1 MNPYKPTLWQDDIYD
16 EATGELIQEGTPMS
30 RTQFHN
36 METGIFGNDAFAS
49 VLLQQTLQHK
59 RKLSDLEGEVKEIT
73 LTNNQA
79 YPFNN
84 SAQTVAMTKQ
94 RDTLNYRVI
103 VEVVS
108 SVGMVGAVEV
118 YDKALN
124 GFKVRYS
131 GSATSAIVRCYIQGG
146 MI

>member
-1 MNPYKPTLWQDDIYD
+1 MNPYKPTLWEDDVYD
-16 EATGELIQEGTPMS
+16 ATTGELIQEGTPMS

-36 METGIFGNDAFAS
+36 METGIFAGDAFAS
-49 VLLQQTLQHK
+49 VLLQQALQNK
-59 RKLSDLEGEVKEIT
+59 RKLLDLEGEVVTIS
-73 LTNNQA
+73 LSNNQA

-94 RDTLNYRVI
+94 RDTLNYRVA
-103 VEVVS
+103 VEIVS
-108 SVGMVGAVEV
+108 SVGMVGNVEV

-131 GSATSAIVRCYIQGG
+131 GSATSAVIKCYIQGG
-146 MI
+146 MM